1 MLIGF
6 VCSGFGWASGVWV
19 GWIRHEE
26 DVEDKSSL
34 LFLVLILSLEV
45 GSSSALHEFAFEPSV
60 LFFRRFLVDG
70 FVFDIN
76 WDFRMLI
83 SVLSIRL
90 PM

>member
-6 VCSGFGWASGVWV
+6 VRSGLGWASVVWI

-45 GSSSALHEFAFEPSV
+45 GSGSALHEFAFEPSV
-60 LFFRRFLVDG
+60 LCFRRFLVDG
-70 FVFDIN
+70 FVLDITC
-76 WDFRMLI
+76 DLRMLI